1 MGLSK
6 EPHYGDEQMG
16 WQVLHERTTASLELI
31 NMRQDN
37 IIYNMLAHLSVKHI
51 SILLLKESWLHA
63 YFLFSD
69 SINLGII

>member
-1 MGLSK
+1 MRLSK

-51 SILLLKESWLHA
+51 SI
-63 YFLFSD
+63 
-69 SINLGII
+69 

>member
-1 MGLSK
+1 MRLSK
-6 EPHYGDEQMG
+6 EPNYGDEQMG

-51 SILLLKESWLHA
+51 SI
-63 YFLFSD
+63 
-69 SINLGII
+69 